1 MGLFGGKDWNII
13 AIIFERPDLFRVN
26 GNRGKGKEAD
36 TMRDG
41 AKNHAR
47 TIYWAVFNQKGGF
60 VEGGPGAG
68 QGSIP
73 LASLKQ
79 LMKDI
84 PMNRTVRDILAEL
97 EQGKTAKS
105 SKALEWAGY
114 PKGKIET

>member
-41 AKNHAR
+41 AKNHNR
-47 TIYWAVFNQKGGF
+47 TIYWAVFDQKGGF
-60 VEGGPGAG
+60 VEGDPGAG

-84 PMNRTVRDILAEL
+84 PMNRTVRDMLAEL
-97 EQGKTAKS
+97 EQGKTTKA

-114 PKGKIET
+114 PKGKIES